1 MEDII
6 YYNEIEISKIN
17 LVCWEEFNEIEDKI
31 VYTSNVHYEGGL
43 VKIDSLI
50 NILNEFKEKGANY
63 VACDYH
69 CDHQEL
75 DLVAIELRPS
85 TDEEI
90 DEKKLRIKNMR
101 QDNKL
106 LEIEYH
112 KNKLK
117 ELENE

>member
-1 MEDII
+1 MGDTV
-6 YYNEIEISKIN
+6 YYNEEKISEVN
-17 LVCWEEFNEIEDKI
+17 LECWEEFNEIEESID
-31 VYTSNVHYEGGL
+31 YTSNVHYEGGL

-50 NILNEFKEKGANY
+50 NILNEFKENGANY

-69 CDHQEL
+69 SDHQEL

-90 DEKKLRIKNMR
+90 VQKNLRIKNMI

-106 LEIEYH
+106 REIEYH